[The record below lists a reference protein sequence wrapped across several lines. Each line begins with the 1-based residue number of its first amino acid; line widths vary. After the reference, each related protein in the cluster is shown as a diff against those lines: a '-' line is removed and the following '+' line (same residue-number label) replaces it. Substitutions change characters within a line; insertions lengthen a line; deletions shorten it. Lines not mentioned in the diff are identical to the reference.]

1 MGIQPKIKILGRGK
15 LSRINEINPWKM
27 KTRAKFI
34 SRKAFFTFLLPL
46 FVEFSLRGPEHQ

>member
-1 MGIQPKIKILGRGK
+1 MVINPKIKILERGK

-34 SRKAFFTFLLPL
+34 CRKAFFTFLLPL
-46 FVEFSLRGPEHQ
+46 FVEFSPRGPEHQ